1 VASNLNYAAGETVAN
16 VVMVRPDGEGR
27 VCVVSHSATDL
38 VVDVTGAFVDGLEP
52 QDSPTRITDSRRLP

>member
-1 VASNLNYAAGETVAN
+1 
-16 VVMVRPDGEGR
+16 MVRPDGEGR

-38 VVDVTGAFVDGLEP
+38 VVDVTGAFVDGLVP